1 MSNHD
6 VSSHRGRCKTEPLP
20 GPRRL
25 IRLFPLLLLLAA
37 APLPSDAG
45 DAPEASQVWRMP
57 VSSLLELASASQR
70 AALEHPARVE
80 VIRLASED
88 IPGLEPG
95 NGYRTRR
102 AHRGEENVDGFAV
115 AYRGKDLAPPA
126 LREAERLLAVV
137 AYTTGYGT
145 KLCGGFQPKVTFRFW
160 SEAPAGGAPRH
171 VDVSLCFNCDDV
183 VLSCGNSRGPSA
195 LADIQPLR
203 ADWLRLVR
211 RALPDDVQFALTK
224 LVGH

>member
-1 MSNHD
+1 MQA
-6 VSSHRGRCKTEPLP
+6 RQMEPLL

-25 IRLFPLLLLLAA
+25 TELFLLLFLAA
-37 APLPSDAG
+37 APLPTDAG
-45 DAPEASQVWRMP
+45 GAPEASQVWRMP
-57 VSSLLELASASQR
+57 VASLLQLASASQR
-70 AALEHPARVE
+70 EALEHPARVE

-88 IPGLEPG
+88 LPGPEPG

-102 AHRGEENVDGFAV
+102 ARRGEENVDGFAV
-115 AYRGKDLAPPA
+115 AYRGKDLSPPA
-126 LREAERLLAVV
+126 IREAQRLLAAV

-160 SEAPAGGAPRH
+160 SGTPADGAPRH

-183 VLSCGNSRGPSA
+183 VVSDGNSRGPSA
-195 LADIQPLR
+195 LADIQPVR
-203 ADWLRLVR
+203 PDWLRLVR
-211 RALPDDVQFALTK
+211 RALPDDAQFALTK